1 MKNNKVIKFQNIA
14 IQKVLNGIS
23 ITEKLI
29 QEFEVKK
36 LNNFSEKNKQF
47 LEKLNKLP
55 KDKQTEIRKKLAV
68 MKKIHELA
76 EKHRKKNNDVK

>member
-1 MKNNKVIKFQNIA
+1 MNSFIVA